1 MLGDDARKILTVMW
15 NTYRNDPSKI
25 DLSYICQKSQRTIDQ
40 VKDAINLLVKEE
52 YVLWDREANT
62 FRVIYS
68 REDSKPVKLQGRN
81 A

>member
-15 NTYRNDPSKI
+15 NTYRNDPSRI
-25 DLSYICQKSQRTIDQ
+25 DLAYICLKSQRTVDQ

-52 YVLWDREANT
+52 YVLWDKGANT

-68 REDSKPVKLQGRN
+68 RESSKPFYS
-81 A
+81 